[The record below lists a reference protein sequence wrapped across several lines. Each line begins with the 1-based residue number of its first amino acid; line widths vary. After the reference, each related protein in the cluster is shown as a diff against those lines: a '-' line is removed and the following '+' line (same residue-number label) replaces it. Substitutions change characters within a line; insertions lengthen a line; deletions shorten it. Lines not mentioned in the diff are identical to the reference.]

1 MLLADSLG
9 VKGSAPTLA
18 GPAGQLKSPVK
29 APKAVHV
36 APCAYAVHAGT
47 WQPAL
52 EMLTRLRAMILEGG
66 WSPRWAECCA
76 AMSAIGHDVY
86 GHYQKA
92 FGLESFDVRV
102 ALVLTGDLRHEQDKA
117 AGRSSSIVLWEVA
130 RNFEPVHVVGHLH
143 FGGDAPLSAL
153 ATSVLSHEILLSMAS
168 QGPLPCAQALLA
180 THALLSRLST
190 GIGTDANVVVC
201 GADAEHT
208 VIHGTLMS
216 LPQSAMLK
224 G

>member
-1 MLLADSLG
+1 
-9 VKGSAPTLA
+9 
-18 GPAGQLKSPVK
+18 
-29 APKAVHV
+29 
-36 APCAYAVHAGT
+36 
-47 WQPAL
+47 
-52 EMLTRLRAMILEGG
+52 MLTRLRAMIIEGG
-66 WSPRWAECCA
+66 WSPHWSECCA

-86 GHYQKA
+86 AHYRKA

-102 ALVLTGDLRHEQDKA
+102 ALVLTGELRHADDKA

-130 RNFEPVHVVGHLH
+130 RDFEPVHVVGHLH

-153 ATSVLSHEILLSMAS
+153 ATSVLSHQVLASMTA
-168 QGPLPCAQALLA
+168 QGPLPCAQALVA

-190 GIGTDANVVVC
+190 RIGAEANVVVC

-208 VIHGTLMS
+208 VIHGTLVS
-216 LPQSAMLK
+216 LPQGAMLQ